1 MQAVTIKE
9 MMEAGVHFGHQTKR
23 WNPKMKK
30 YIFGSR
36 NGIYIFDLQKSSRLF
51 NRALEKAREIG
62 ANGGSILFVGTKP
75 QARAIVVEE
84 AGRCGM
90 PFVVERWLGGMLTN
104 FETVRKS
111 VGRLKELDAMADDG
125 TFEVLSKKEVIQLQK
140 ERGKLNKNLNGI
152 RNMDKLPDA
161 MFIIDTKNE
170 RIALSEALRLA
181 IPVVAVVDTNCDP
194 EGIEYIIPGN
204 DDAIRSIRLLA
215 SSAASALN
223 EGKEEYAMKQKAVS
237 EERERAQAAKRAAE
251 EQARR
256 DAQEKEAAAK
266 AVQSGEAGAQA

>member
-30 YIFGSR
+30 FIFGSR
-36 NGIYIFDLQKSSRLF
+36 NGIYIFDLQKSSKLF
-51 NRALEKAREIG
+51 NKALEKVKEIG
-62 ANGGSILFVGTKP
+62 ANGGTILFVATKP

-111 VGRLKELDAMADDG
+111 VARLKELDGMADDG

-140 ERGKLNKNLNGI
+140 EREKLHKNLNGI
-152 RNMDKLPDA
+152 RNMEKLPDA

-170 RIALSEALRLA
+170 RIALTEALRLH
-181 IPVVAVVDTNCDP
+181 IPVVGIVDTNCDP

-204 DDAIRSIRLLA
+204 DDAIRSIRLI
-215 SSAASALN
+215 SSSVASAFN

-237 EERERAQAAKRAAE
+237 EERERAQAAKRAE

-256 DAQEKEAAAK
+256 EAQVKEAEAK
-266 AVQSGEAGAQA
+266 AAEGGDAAAQA